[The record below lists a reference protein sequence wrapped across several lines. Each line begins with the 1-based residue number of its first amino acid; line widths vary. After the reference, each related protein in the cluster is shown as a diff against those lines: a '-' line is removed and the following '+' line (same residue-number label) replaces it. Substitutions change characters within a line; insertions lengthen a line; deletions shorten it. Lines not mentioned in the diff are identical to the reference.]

1 MKVALI
7 YDHESELYYTH
18 LYTNAIIQYNLVFVL
33 FFFFYGRQGKRAR
46 CQGRKMNNEGKA
58 A

>member
-18 LYTNAIIQYNLVFVL
+18 LYTNAVIQCNLVFV
-33 FFFFYGRQGKRAR
+33 FFFFMEDKAH
-46 CQGRKMNNEGKA
+46 EGKCA
-58 A
+58 LNPGEL

>member
-33 FFFFYGRQGKRAR
+33 FFFFYGRQGP
-46 CQGRKMNNEGKA
+46 
-58 A
+58 

>member
-33 FFFFYGRQGKRAR
+33 FFFFLWKTRPMKT
-46 CQGRKMNNEGKA
+46 NVP
-58 A
+58 

>member
-18 LYTNAIIQYNLVFVL
+18 LYTNAIIQCNLVFV
-33 FFFFYGRQGKRAR
+33 FFFFMEDKSH
-46 CQGRKMNNEGKA
+46 EGKCA
-58 A
+58 LNPGEL

>member
-33 FFFFYGRQGKRAR
+33 FFFLWKTRPMKT
-46 CQGRKMNNEGKA
+46 NVP
-58 A
+58 

>member
-18 LYTNAIIQYNLVFVL
+18 LYTNAIIQYNLI
-33 FFFFYGRQGKRAR
+33 FFLMEDKAH
-46 CQGRKMNNEGKA
+46 EGKCA
-58 A
+58 LDPEEL

>member
-18 LYTNAIIQYNLVFVL
+18 LYTNAIIQYNLVFVFC
-33 FFFFYGRQGKRAR
+33 FFF
-46 CQGRKMNNEGKA
+46 MEDKA
-58 A
+58 HEDKCALNPEEL

>member
-18 LYTNAIIQYNLVFVL
+18 LYTNAVIQCNLVFV
-33 FFFFYGRQGKRAR
+33 FFFFL
-46 CQGRKMNNEGKA
+46 RKTRPMKA
-58 A
+58 NVP